1 MDQPYRLIGSIG
13 SPYTMKLRA
22 VLRYRRLPHIFAMR
36 SPAIREQTAHLR
48 PQIIPILQLPE
59 DGSFHVDTTPL
70 IEMLEQRHAERSIVP
85 EDPAH
90 AFLAFLIEDLGD
102 EWLTKAM
109 FHYRWAYEADQGY
122 AARWIVDDERSEL
135 EGEERE
141 AAVRAIAERQI
152 GRMALVGCTPQN
164 APTIEATYRAV
175 LAALEPHVRLRR
187 YLFGTRPSIA
197 EFGLFGQLRT
207 LAIDPTPL
215 SVIRAEAQRVE
226 SWLRQLDDASGVE
239 GEWLPADA
247 DWPTPVVDLL
257 RIAGAEYLPFLAANA
272 AALDA
277 GADEVRLTIRGR
289 EWVQAPFGYQAKC
302 LMTLRRRFADLD
314 AAARERLTL
323 LLRDT
328 GCLEVLAG

>member
-1 MDQPYRLIGSIG
+1 MNKPYRLIGSIG

-22 VLRYRRLPHIFAMR
+22 VLRYRRLPHVFTFR
-36 SPAIREQTAHLR
+36 SPAIREQIADLR

-85 EDPAH
+85 PDPAQ
-90 AFLAFLIEDLGD
+90 AFLAFLIEDMGD

-135 EGEERE
+135 EGEARAE
-141 AAVRAIAERQI
+141 AVRAIAERQI

-164 APTIEATYRAV
+164 AATIEATYRGI
-175 LAALEPHVRLRR
+175 LTALEPHVRLRR
-187 YLFGTRPSIA
+187 YLFGTRPSVA

-207 LAIDPTPL
+207 LATDPTPL
-215 SVIRAEAQRVE
+215 AVIRAEAQRVE
-226 SWLRQLDDASGVE
+226 SWLRQLDDASGIE
-239 GEWLPADA
+239 GEWLDADA
-247 DWPTPVVDLL
+247 DLPAAVIDLI

-272 AALDA
+272 AALET

-314 AAARERLTL
+314 AGARARLDP
-323 LLRDT
+323 LLRET
-328 GCLEVLAG
+328 GCLEVLAA